1 MGMGK
6 NAGNPGG
13 HGIRGDHGGRAM
25 GGLNQNQSL
34 WDLNAKRK
42 IEYYKDPDQE
52 KRIFEMNRV
61 LFESEFRG
69 YKNEGVM
76 YPFLFVFG
84 VPRSGTT
91 VSAQILANCL
101 DVGYI
106 NNLVARFY
114 LAPLHGLAIS
124 DSLHIQKQ
132 ISYKSEYASTEGIA
146 DLHEF
151 GYFWRYWLKKET
163 VHDFT
168 HATEKEGDIDWA
180 GLHRTLCSIQQAF
193 SKPVVFKNMFGAYHI
208 KKLCAQLEKVVF
220 IYIERDDLDTA
231 ISILDARKKF
241 YKDLNIWW
249 SNIPPEFDRLK
260 DLDYWR
266 QIAGQIHYLKAFYS
280 RQIQSVDEK
289 HVIQLN
295 YEDICTRPREQLVK
309 IQTHILRYFGYEIKI
324 VDQPPA
330 IVCRTYVKRKAER
343 DRFGKILRE
352 LADKR

>member
-1 MGMGK
+1 
-6 NAGNPGG
+6 
-13 HGIRGDHGGRAM
+13 M
-25 GGLNQNQSL
+25 GGLNQNLSL
-34 WDLNAKRK
+34 WDLNEKRK
-42 IEYYKDPDQE
+42 NEYYKDPDQE
-52 KRIFEMNRV
+52 KRIFEMNRA
-61 LFESEFRG
+61 LFEAEFRG
-69 YKNEGVM
+69 YKNDEVL

-114 LAPLHGLAIS
+114 LAPLHGLALS

-132 ISYKSEYASTEGIA
+132 SSYKSEYASTEGIA

-168 HATEKEGDIDWA
+168 HAAESESDIDWA
-180 GLHRTLCSIQQAF
+180 GLHLTLCSIQHAF
-193 SKPVVFKNMFGAYHI
+193 SKPAVFKNMFGAYHI
-208 KKLCAQLEKVVF
+208 KKLCSLLKKVVF

-241 YKDLNIWW
+241 YEDLNTWW

-260 DLDYWR
+260 DLDYWQ
-266 QIAGQIHYLKAFYS
+266 QIAGQIHYLKAFYF
-280 RQIQSVDEK
+280 RQMQSVDEK
-289 HVIQLN
+289 HVIQLK
-295 YEDICTRPREQLVK
+295 YKDICNRPLEQLVQVQK
-309 IQTHILRYFGYEIKI
+309 HILRFFGHNIKI
-324 VDQPPA
+324 ITQPPA
-330 IVCRTYVKRKAER
+330 LVYRKYDTRKAER
-343 DRFGKILRE
+343 DRFGRIFRE
-352 LADKR
+352 LTVTK